1 MTKFQKRQTST
12 IAGTSAIPIPETS
25 ATVTPIEPTTDG
37 KLSNLESDNLIDE
50 PDLSESTSETL
61 LNTVKARNTRALDE
75 LQKQMDDLRDDF
87 VNQAVSIVENGFKD
101 CFFRASQRIHHLQ
114 LDWTTTDGN
123 ELGETITTIALP
135 SSTTDGDDA

>member
-1 MTKFQKRQTST
+1 MARFQKPSNPT
-12 IAGTSAIPIPETS
+12 IAGTSPLI
-25 ATVTPIEPTTDG
+25 TPIEPTTDG
-37 KLSNLESDNLIDE
+37 ELSNLESDNLIDE
-50 PDLSESTSETL
+50 PTTDDESRFSESTSQAL

-75 LQKQMDDLRDDF
+75 LQKQMDHLRDDF

-123 ELGETITTIALP
+123 ELGETINTISLP
-135 SSTTDGDDA
+135 GTITDGDTE

>member
-1 MTKFQKRQTST
+1 MTKLKKAQNPA
-12 IAGTSAIPIPETS
+12 IAGTSAIPVPEIS
-25 ATVTPIEPTTDG
+25 DNLIAPIEPTTDG
-37 KLSNLESDNLIDE
+37 ELSNLESDLIDE
-50 PDLSESTSETL
+50 QFEAPTSQTL

-75 LQKQMDDLRDDF
+75 LQKQMDHIRDDF

-123 ELGETITTIALP
+123 ELGETINTIALP
-135 SSTTDGDDA
+135 SSTTDGDTE